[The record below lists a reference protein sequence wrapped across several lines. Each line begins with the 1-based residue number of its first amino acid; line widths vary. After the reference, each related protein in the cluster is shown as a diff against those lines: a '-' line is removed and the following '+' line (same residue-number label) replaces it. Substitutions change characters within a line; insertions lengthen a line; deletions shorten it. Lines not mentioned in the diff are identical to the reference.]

1 MRRSGKSWY
10 RNERETMGSL
20 GLAQVPGSGNG
31 WVAKEDGEN
40 EHVLCQ
46 LKSTDGASISVKK
59 VDIDKLLLNAEVERK
74 IPVFAVQFLS
84 SGDLYLLVRPLDLPE
99 VARYIETGVNERE
112 GRSETISDDSEED
125 WDDDTAPVL
134 ESSQRARERFSE
146 QNRRKYEKKERSAL

>member
-10 RNERETMGSL
+10 RNERETMAQI
-20 GLAQVPGSGNG
+20 GLSQVPGSGNG

-40 EHVLCQ
+40 ENVLCQ

-74 IPVFAVQFLS
+74 ILVFAVQFLS

-99 VARYIETGVNERE
+99 VARYLETGVNERE
-112 GRSETISDDSEED
+112 GRSEAISDDSEED
-125 WDDDTAPVL
+125 WDDDSAPVL

-146 QNRRKYEKKERSAL
+146 QNRRKYEKRERSAL

>member
-10 RNERETMGSL
+10 RNERETMAQI
-20 GLAQVPGSGNG
+20 GLYQVLGSGNG

-40 EHVLCQ
+40 ENVLCQ
-46 LKSTDGASISVKK
+46 LKSTDGASISVRKMD
-59 VDIDKLLLNAEVERK
+59 VDKLILNAEVERK
-74 IPVFAVQFLS
+74 IPVFAIQFLS

-99 VARYIETGVNERE
+99 VARYLETGVNERE

-125 WDDDTAPVL
+125 WYDDAAPVL